1 MPIEIKE
8 LHIKIN
14 VEESSNAAD
23 AETQKNQELEKLVQS
38 CVERVME
45 IIAQKKER

>member
-14 VEESSNAAD
+14 VEESSNESD
-23 AETQKNQELEKLVQS
+23 SETNQKQELENLIQA

-45 IIAQKKER
+45 IIDLKKER